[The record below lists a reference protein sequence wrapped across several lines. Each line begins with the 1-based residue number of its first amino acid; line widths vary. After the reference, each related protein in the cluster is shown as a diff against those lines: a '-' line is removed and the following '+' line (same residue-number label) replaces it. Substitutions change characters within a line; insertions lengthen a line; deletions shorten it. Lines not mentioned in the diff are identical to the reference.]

1 MSRQIFL
8 PKGKGKRKNLLIS
21 SNTFRINRFTEILK
35 DKSVYLE
42 VLWNIVDNVYS
53 LLRFRSLNIY

>member
-42 VLWNIVDNVYS
+42 VL
-53 LLRFRSLNIY
+53 